1 MRDGLT
7 IPKPPQTK
15 ATEKQN
21 VTSRAERGDRSRDK
35 DRNGRNDRRGYQD
48 NRPNQRNTGGKGRNN
63 TPAPKPVQQEPK
75 EETIR
80 TIILPETMTIKELA
94 EKMKVQAAAVVKKLF
109 LQGSVVTVNQ
119 EIDFEKAEEIALE
132 FNCIAEAEVKVDVIE
147 ELLKEDEED
156 PATLIPRPPVVCVMG
171 HVDHGKTSLLDAI
184 RNTHVIDKEAGG
196 ITQHIGAYTVS
207 IDGQKITFLDTP
219 GHEAFTAM
227 RMRGANSTD
236 IAILVVA
243 ADDGVMPQTI

>member
-21 VTSRAERGDRSRDK
+21 VTSRAERGDRNDRSRDK

-48 NRPNQRNTGGKGRNN
+48 NRPNQRNMGGKGRNN
-63 TPAPKPVQQEPK
+63 APAPKPVQQEPK
-75 EETIR
+75 EVTIR

-147 ELLKEDEED
+147 ELLKD
-156 PATLIPRPPVVCVMG
+156 
-171 HVDHGKTSLLDAI
+171 
-184 RNTHVIDKEAGG
+184 
-196 ITQHIGAYTVS
+196 
-207 IDGQKITFLDTP
+207 
-219 GHEAFTAM
+219 
-227 RMRGANSTD
+227 
-236 IAILVVA
+236 
-243 ADDGVMPQTI
+243 